1 MSSESRRNPRFV
13 CAWAAVIDGPR
24 GALRGTCTN
33 ISLGGAYV
41 SGPSLPI
48 GATCTMTIELGARGT
63 LRLTAQVRHQSPAG
77 MGVQFTRFEPGQ
89 VDVLQQLI
97 ASLPR

>member
-13 CAWAAVIDGPR
+13 CAWAAVI
-24 GALRGTCTN
+24 
-33 ISLGGAYV
+33 V
-41 SGPSLPI
+41 
-48 GATCTMTIELGARGT
+48 GARGT